1 MKQLLLDLFAA
12 ACWLAMVVCLT
23 LWDVALTP

>member
-1 MKQLLLDLFAA
+1 MKHLLQDLFAA

-23 LWDVALTP
+23 LWAVALTP